1 MIIKTATI
9 DDLPAI
15 LHLQKVCYLQEAE
28 IYDTTEIPPL
38 KETIKDLEIA
48 FLQGTIFLK
57 LEEKNE
63 IIGSVRAYET
73 DGTCYIG
80 KLIVHPYCQ
89 NKGYGTQLLSSIE
102 SLFVNCDRFELF
114 TGHKS
119 SKNLYLYIKLGYRE
133 FERVFMHDGLEL
145 IFLEKNT
152 LEF

>member
-15 LHLQKVCYLQEAE
+15 LDLQKVCYLQEAE

-80 KLIVHPYCQ
+80 KLIVHPHFQ

-102 SLFVNCDRFELF
+102 SLFV
-114 TGHKS
+114 
-119 SKNLYLYIKLGYRE
+119 
-133 FERVFMHDGLEL
+133 
-145 IFLEKNT
+145 
-152 LEF
+152 

>member
-15 LHLQKVCYLQEAE
+15 LDLQKVCYLQEAE

-80 KLIVHPYCQ
+80 KLIVHPHFQ

-102 SLFVNCDRFELF
+102 SLFMNCDRFELF

-119 SKNLYLYIKLGYRE
+119 SKNLYLYTKLGYRE
-133 FERVFMHDGLEL
+133 FERVFMYDGLEL